1 MSVVEEQIGDTPV
14 PHVTPSVTEC
24 VAPEPSAI
32 AHVSHAS
39 GLARSAPLSAIEHVA
54 PVAADVHATPATVIE
69 QVALVMDY
77 VTPAAADAAPIPVI
91 GCTTPASAVA
101 DTTPVLVN
109 DYATSSPVIEQHK
122 TNTSIFFSNPVNS
135 CLQPSRMCQMSLSLS

>member
-1 MSVVEEQIGDTPV
+1 MGSTTVIEEQIGDTPV
-14 PHVTPSVTEC
+14 LVTPSVTEC

-39 GLARSAPLSAIEHVA
+39 GLARSAPISVIEHVA
-54 PVAADVHATPATVIE
+54 LISADVHVTPAAVIE
-69 QVALVMDY
+69 HVALVMEY

-101 DTTPVLVN
+101 DTTPALVN
-109 DYATSSPVIEQHK
+109 DYATFSPMIE
-122 TNTSIFFSNPVNS
+122 
-135 CLQPSRMCQMSLSLS
+135 